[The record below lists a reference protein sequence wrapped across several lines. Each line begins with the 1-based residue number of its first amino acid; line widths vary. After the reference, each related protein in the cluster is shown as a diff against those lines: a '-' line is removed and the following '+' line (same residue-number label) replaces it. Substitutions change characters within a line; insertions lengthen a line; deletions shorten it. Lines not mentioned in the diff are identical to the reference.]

1 MIGDVIRFFT
11 GIIFGFWDIL
21 LWLVRTWCEL
31 IVSVLSLL
39 GWLLVI
45 GSVLVLTGGD
55 FLAGAAAYAFA
66 LCLMAVG
73 HAFRLLDFW
82 LSEKSYTV
90 HPEAFVGDVVGTVF
104 GFIIIFGGLL
114 ALWYFVFP
122 ADLLI
127 ISTVALAPVSI
138 LDSLA
143 RFTKNFLA
151 TMKDKLKPKP
161 KPAEKQAEGGASNAV
176 SAAAASVAVEAAKQ
190 MLKK

>member
-11 GIIFGFWDIL
+11 GIVLGFWDIL

-45 GSVLVLTGGD
+45 GSVLVLNGGD
-55 FLAGAAAYAFA
+55 FLPGAVAYALA
-66 LCLMAVG
+66 LCFMAVG

-90 HPEAFVGDVVGTVF
+90 HPEAFVGDVVGTAF

-122 ADLLI
+122 ADLLL
-127 ISTVALAPVSI
+127 ISAVALAPVSI

-143 RFTKNFLA
+143 RFTRNFLA

-161 KPAEKQAEGGASNAV
+161 QEKQAGGAAGGNVV

-190 MLKK
+190 VLKK